1 MALND
6 IKVQDTG
13 GLGNLTTTTHL
24 VSASAT
30 LIYAG
35 EPVKLTAQTGGAAS
49 ACIKLADADGVIGTT
64 TQILGIAASTST
76 NTASADGTVDVYR
89 PIQSTIFRAKAKS
102 STAANTAAK
111 ITALL
116 GAMCLIDL
124 TSSTFTIDTAV
135 TSNTY
140 GFQIVG
146 GDPNTNEVYFQIR
159 QSLLTGLTS

>member
-1 MALND
+1 MAIND
-6 IKVQDTG
+6 IKVQDVG
-13 GLGNLTTTTHL
+13 GLASLPTTTHL

-30 LIYAG
+30 IIYPG
-35 EPVKLTAQTGGAAS
+35 EPVKLTAQSSGAAT
-49 ACIKLADADGVIGTT
+49 ACVKLADGDGVIGTT
-64 TQILGIAASTST
+64 TQILGIAAGQST
-76 NTASADGTVDVYR
+76 NTASVDGTVEVFR

-124 TSSTFTIDTAV
+124 TSSVFTIDTAV
-135 TSNTY
+135 TANTS

-146 GDPNTNEVYFQIR
+146 GDPNTNEVFFQIR
-159 QSLLTGLTS
+159 QPLLTGLVA